1 MELEIIA
8 FIASALSVSG
18 CVPQIIKILKTQD
31 TQAISYGKYYM
42 AATGGLLWVGYGL
55 MAPLYSI
62 VFWNTISTIAALT
75 VITLKLVNETSF
87 SAIPVNTQWKRA
99 RFIQARTSIMG
110 IATAINITFA
120 GFI

>member
-18 CVPQIIKILKTQD
+18 CIPQIIKILKTQD

-55 MAPLYSI
+55 MAPLSSI

-75 VITLKLVNETSF
+75 VITLKVVNETSL
-87 SAIPVNTQWKRA
+87 STILINTQWKRT
-99 RFIQARTSIMG
+99 RFVQARTSIMG
-110 IATAINITFA
+110 LATAINITFA
-120 GFI
+120 GLI